1 MTVLNPFSLR
11 TWWSA
16 QMGPMSSH
24 PPATGKESH
33 SRARDGAASST
44 ETTQERHGRMA
55 KAKTLTSPGVP
66 PLGLD
71 I

>member
-1 MTVLNPFSLR
+1 
-11 TWWSA
+11 
-16 QMGPMSSH
+16 MGPMSSH